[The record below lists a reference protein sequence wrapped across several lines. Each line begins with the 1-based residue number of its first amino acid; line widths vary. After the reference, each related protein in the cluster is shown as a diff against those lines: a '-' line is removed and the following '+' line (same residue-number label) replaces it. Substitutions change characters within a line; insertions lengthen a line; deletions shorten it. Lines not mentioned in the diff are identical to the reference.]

1 MSQPEQPGWRW
12 GPFTFRLPFYH
23 SKLCWPELVQGLL
36 IAAATGLSLVPLMT
50 SFFGLSFEEA
60 VAVSMIHSALN
71 CLGHHCFRRTLRPRL
86 DYPRVAIGTRLCAW
100 RV

>member
-60 VAVSMIHSALN
+60 VAVSMIHSALIASSW
-71 CLGHHCFRRTLRPRL
+71 L
-86 DYPRVAIGTRLCAW
+86 DHPGVAVGPRLCAG
-100 RV
+100 RVRDT